1 MSQAESHDPYAL
13 PANEVTEPP
22 KRLWDALKKIG
33 PGIVLTGSIVGSGE
47 LILTTALG
55 AKFGFIFLWLVLF
68 SCVIKVIVQ
77 IELGRYAISAGKP
90 TLGFLHEMPGWRIGG
105 TNWLVWWWFGMLL
118 ATVSQLGAMCGGV
131 GQALNLA
138 FPSVSPKLASI
149 SGGWLGQVLTDH
161 PEHPW
166 AVLTALAAIVLL
178 LSGGYRRLERLTTFL
193 VAGVTAITVLGVVML
208 PGPEYTIHWSDI
220 QSGLSFT
227 GMLSLDDKMRAIA
240 VAAAFSCFGITG
252 VGASELYQ
260 YPYWCLEKGYARYV
274 GARTPDAS
282 WAMRAIGWV
291 RVMRL
296 DAWVSML
303 VFTAATV
310 SFYFMG
316 ATVLFRNHLVPE
328 KNEMVLTLS
337 SMYGKTFGDWTRLPF
352 LVGVWAV
359 LFKTLY
365 ISSAGHSRL
374 TTDLLTLT
382 KFVPSDPVTRLKWIR
397 RLCVFYP
404 LFALSLYL
412 VFREPT
418 GMVIFGGFM
427 QAATLPV
434 ITGATLYLRYRRL
447 DPRVAPS
454 KLWDVCLW
462 LAFISITVVASYA
475 IYGWAVTNLLPLI
488 KGHE

>member
-1 MSQAESHDPYAL
+1 MTQSNSSDPYAL
-13 PANEVTEPP
+13 PANEVAEPP
-22 KRLWDALKKIG
+22 RSLWNALKKIG

-47 LILTTALG
+47 LILTTSLG
-55 AKFGFIFLWLVLF
+55 AQHGFIFLWLVLF
-68 SCVIKVIVQ
+68 SCVVKVIVQ

-90 TLGFLHEMPGWRIGG
+90 TLGFLHEMPGWRILG

-138 FPSVSPKLASI
+138 FPSVSAKLASI
-149 SGGWLGQVLTDH
+149 SGPWLGKLLADH

-166 AVLTALAAIVLL
+166 SVLTALGAIVLL

-193 VAGVTAITVLGVVML
+193 VAGVTSITVLGVIML
-208 PGPEYTIHWSDI
+208 PSPEYSIRAEDLQAGFTF
-220 QSGLSFT
+220 SGLLNLE
-227 GMLSLDDKMRAIA
+227 GPLRAAAI
-240 VAAAFSCFGITG
+240 AAAFSCFGITG

-274 GARTPDAS
+274 GVRQPDAS
-282 WAMRAIGWV
+282 WAARALGWI

-316 ATVLFRNHLVPE
+316 ATVLRRNHLTP
-328 KNEMVLTLS
+328 KGAEMVQTLS
-337 SMYGKTFGDWTRLPF
+337 NMYVKTFGDWTRLPF
-352 LVGVWAV
+352 LIGVWAV

-365 ISSAGHSRL
+365 VSAAGHSRL

-382 KFVPSDPVTRLKWIR
+382 KFVPSDPITRVKWIR

-404 LFALSLYL
+404 LLALALFL
-412 VFREPT
+412 WFREPT

-427 QAATLPV
+427 QAATLPI
-434 ITGATLYLRYRRL
+434 ITGATLFLRYRRL
-447 DPRVAPS
+447 DNRLKPS

-462 LAFISITVVASYA
+462 LAFLSITFVAGYA
-475 IYGWAVTNLLPLI
+475 IYAWATKTLLPAIL
-488 KGHE
+488 G